1 MAVLI
6 SLGGNSAGDGFLI
19 APVGATYDAELAVS
33 TDSGTL
39 PVTLQASPNTA
50 GLVFSQTNLTL
61 STTPTVVNVHATL
74 QSTARGDTTIQVL
87 DGATPGATFTVTS
100 ISHPKVHFRGRFEAR
115 FATDG
120 SFYNRNPTYAAAID
134 SVVPPGWTWALEG
147 EPDFVS
153 AIGNIPENLETPV
166 GRVVRLNSPVA
177 LRSPAAPVVSTVDAI
192 SGHTGTGTERFTAG
206 DPLIGQPVNFGPNS
220 YLAENNPRNPAH
232 ATPEEY
238 FNAAKGPI
246 ALFELHFG
254 TMFSGT
260 SAIGPFTHKA
270 TMIDEITRT
279 PDWRP
284 IADGNLRYFRGT
296 Q

>member
-6 SLGGNSAGDGFLI
+6 SLGGNSAGDGFLV
-19 APVGATYDAELAVS
+19 APVGSTYDAEITVS

-120 SFYNRNPTYAAAID
+120 SFYNRNPTEWPDAAGP
-134 SVVPPGWTWALEG
+134 SWTRRQRARDYRSALPLMNAG
-147 EPDFVS
+147 HCS
-153 AIGNIPENLETPV
+153 AKLAHHRNEY
-166 GRVVRLNSPVA
+166 VRSC
-177 LRSPAAPVVSTVDAI
+177 T
-192 SGHTGTGTERFTAG
+192 
-206 DPLIGQPVNFGPNS
+206 
-220 YLAENNPRNPAH
+220 
-232 ATPEEY
+232 
-238 FNAAKGPI
+238 
-246 ALFELHFG
+246 
-254 TMFSGT
+254 
-260 SAIGPFTHKA
+260 
-270 TMIDEITRT
+270 
-279 PDWRP
+279 
-284 IADGNLRYFRGT
+284 
-296 Q
+296 